1 MSSFPSNSTIRVDCL
16 RPTLKGPA
24 VKRLALALILI
35 LIPLGCGSEANEPD
49 SASPGSQPEGTDS
62 AGQLPRET
70 AVYAAVI
77 RQLVTKDHTFGGGDP
92 GFKIVYVMDG
102 VVAGAGKIDG
112 NVDESDPA
120 QPFSDDVKAGLRT
133 TLGDLPPVEFVS
145 ERSSVVVGTNSGKA
159 PGHVKNEGVLISLG
173 PIEGSG
179 TKAEVGNSLWIN
191 GLAGQWQTYVLEARD
206 GAWKVTGTTGPVAI
220 S

>member
-1 MSSFPSNSTIRVDCL
+1 
-16 RPTLKGPA
+16 

-35 LIPLGCGSEANEPD
+35 LVPLGCGSEANEPD
-49 SASPGSQPEGTDS
+49 SASPGSQTEGKGS

-70 AVYAAVI
+70 SVYAAVI

-92 GFKIVYVMDG
+92 GFEIVYVMDG

-120 QPFSDDVKAGLRT
+120 QPFGDEVKAEL
-133 TLGDLPPVEFVS
+133 LGALEDLPPIEFVS

-159 PGHVKNEGVLISLG
+159 PGYVKNKGVLISLG

-179 TKAEVGNSLWIN
+179 TKAEVGNSLWIS

-206 GAWKVTGTTGPVAI
+206 GSWKVAGTTGPVAI

>member
-1 MSSFPSNSTIRVDCL
+1 
-16 RPTLKGPA
+16 
-24 VKRLALALILI
+24 VKRLALALVLI
-35 LIPLGCGSEANEPD
+35 LVPLGCGSEANEPD
-49 SASPGSQPEGTDS
+49 SASPGSQSEGTDS
-62 AGQLPRET
+62 ADQPPRAT
-70 AVYAAVI
+70 PVYAAVI

-112 NVDESDPA
+112 NVDESDPT
-120 QPFSDDVKAGLRT
+120 QPFSDDVKAGLLRA
-133 TLGDLPPVEFVS
+133 LADLPPIEFVN

-159 PGHVKNEGVLISLG
+159 PGHVKNKGVLISLG

-179 TKAEVGNSLWIN
+179 TRAEVGNSLWIN

-206 GAWKVTGTTGPVAI
+206 GAWKVAGTTGPVAI

>member
-1 MSSFPSNSTIRVDCL
+1 M
-16 RPTLKGPA
+16 
-24 VKRLALALILI
+24 KRLGLALILI
-35 LIPLGCGSEANEPD
+35 LAPLGCGSEANELD
-49 SASPGSQPEGTDS
+49 LASPGGQPEGTDS

-70 AVYAAVI
+70 SVYAAVI
-77 RQLVTKDHTFGGGDP
+77 RQLVTKDDTFGGADP
-92 GFKIVYVMDG
+92 GFKVVYVMDG
-102 VVAGAGKIDG
+102 VVRGAGDVDG

-120 QPFSDDVKAGLRT
+120 KPFSDDVKAGLRT
-133 TLGDLPPVEFVS
+133 ALGDLPPIEFVS

-179 TKAEVGNSLWIN
+179 TKAEVGNSLWIS

-206 GAWKVTGTTGPVAI
+206 GAWKVAGTTGPVAI

>member
-1 MSSFPSNSTIRVDCL
+1 MFVEVDDTRRL
-16 RPTLKGPA
+16 PALKGPA
-24 VKRLALALILI
+24 VKRFALALILI
-35 LIPLGCGSEANEPD
+35 LTPLGCGSEANEPD

-112 NVDESDPA
+112 NVDESDPG
-120 QPFSDDVKAGLRT
+120 QPFGDDAKAGLRT